1 MMGLLA
7 SYSVEDATALPNI
20 FIRKLLVIETVPKIW
35 ERFHEKKAEPTK
47 LCEFNYNIFG
57 Y

>member
-1 MMGLLA
+1 MPLA

-20 FIRKLLVIETVPKIW
+20 FISKLLVIETVPKIW
-35 ERFHEKKAEPTK
+35 ERFHEKKAKPTK